1 MPRTPS
7 SAVRV
12 TTTGKPSVG
21 VPAEAEWLTTAQ
33 VAAKFQLAL
42 RTVKRRIQDGS
53 IPSRLIGGT
62 RRVHRSV
69 VGQANESEK

>member
-1 MPRTPS
+1 MSRTQLSVSPS
-7 SAVRV
+7 TASEK
-12 TTTGKPSVG
+12 TSGG
-21 VPAEAEWLTTAQ
+21 VPSEAEWLTTAQ
-33 VAAKFQLAL
+33 VAAKFQLAV

-69 VGQANESEK
+69 VEQANEAEK